1 MIGGGVVIDWA
12 MPDDVT
18 SADIGGVTNGLTDD
32 RIQYWLGRAKRAILA
47 AVPDLEVR
55 MSAGRVAA
63 EAPADVQVDLVLS
76 KVGNPGGIRT
86 IQESNGPTSGSV
98 TYGGDKPGQMVLDK
112 DQLQRLLGAPR
123 PKGRAG
129 GISMIP
135 ADAGRSWW

>member
-1 MIGGGVVIDWA
+1 MIGGGAMIVWA
-12 MPDDVT
+12 TLPDLKD
-18 SADIGGVTNGLTDD
+18 ADIGGVTASLTDSS
-32 RIQYWLGRAKRAILA
+32 ITYWLGRAERTIRE

-55 MSAGRVAA
+55 IADARVS
-63 EAPADVQVDLVLS
+63 EGVPADVQIDLVLA
-76 KVGNPGGIRT
+76 KVSNPGGIRT

-135 ADAGRSWW
+135 ADAGCSWW

>member
-12 MPDDVT
+12 TPDDVT
-18 SADIGGVTNGLTDD
+18 SADIGGVTNGLADD
-32 RIQYWLGRAKRAILA
+32 RIQYWLGRARRAILA

-55 MSAGRVAA
+55 VAAGRVAV

-98 TYGGDKPGQMVLDK
+98 TYGGDTPGELALTAAQMK
-112 DQLQRLLGAPR
+112 ALGGGAIVR
-123 PKGRAG
+123 RQAG
-129 GISMIP
+129 TVNT
-135 ADAGRSWW
+135 W

>member
-12 MPDDVT
+12 TPDDVT

-47 AVPDLEVR
+47 AVPDLEIR

-98 TYGGDKPGQMVLDK
+98 TYGGDTPGELALTAAQMK
-112 DQLQRLLGAPR
+112 ALGGGAIVR
-123 PKGRAG
+123 RQAG
-129 GISMIP
+129 TVNT
-135 ADAGRSWW
+135 W

>member
-12 MPDDVT
+12 TPDDVT
-18 SADIGGVTNGLTDD
+18 SADIGGVANGLADD
-32 RIQYWLGRAKRAILA
+32 RIQYWLGRARRAILA

-55 MSAGRVAA
+55 VAAGRVAV

-98 TYGGDKPGQMVLDK
+98 TYGGDTPGELALTAAQMK
-112 DQLQRLLGAPR
+112 ALGGGAIVR
-123 PKGRAG
+123 RQAG
-129 GISMIP
+129 TVNT
-135 ADAGRSWW
+135 W

>member
-12 MPDDVT
+12 TPDDVT
-18 SADIGGVTNGLTDD
+18 SADIGGVTNGLADG

-55 MSAGRVAA
+55 MSAGRVAV

-98 TYGGDKPGQMVLDK
+98 TYGGDTPGELALTAAQMK
-112 DQLQRLLGAPR
+112 ALGGGAIVR
-123 PKGRAG
+123 RQAG
-129 GISMIP
+129 TVNT
-135 ADAGRSWW
+135 W

>member
-12 MPDDVT
+12 TPDDVT
-18 SADIGGVTNGLTDD
+18 SADIGGVTNGLADD

-55 MSAGRVAA
+55 MSAGRVAV

-98 TYGGDKPGQMVLDK
+98 TYGGDTPGELALTAAQMK
-112 DQLQRLLGAPR
+112 ALGGGAIVR
-123 PKGRAG
+123 RQAG
-129 GISMIP
+129 TVNT
-135 ADAGRSWW
+135 W

>member
-12 MPDDVT
+12 TPDDVT
-18 SADIGGVTNGLTDD
+18 SADIGGVANGLADD
-32 RIQYWLGRAKRAILA
+32 RIQYWLGRARRAILA

-98 TYGGDKPGQMVLDK
+98 TYGGDTPGEMALTAAQMK
-112 DQLQRLLGAPR
+112 ALGGGAAVNR
-123 PKGRAG
+123 RAG
-129 GISMIP
+129 TVST
-135 ADAGRSWW
+135 W

>member
-1 MIGGGVVIDWA
+1 MVDWA
-12 MPDDVT
+12 TPDDVT

-55 MSAGRVAA
+55 MSAGRVAV

-98 TYGGDKPGQMVLDK
+98 TYGGDTPGELALTAAQMK
-112 DQLQRLLGAPR
+112 ALGGGAIVR
-123 PKGRAG
+123 RQAG
-129 GISMIP
+129 TVNT
-135 ADAGRSWW
+135 W